1 MADIGTGVN
10 PLLYT
15 NATVRLDTLAVYFVL
30 APTQPP
36 QPGLMLQR
44 PDGGARG

>member
-10 PLLYT
+10 PLLYLSS
-15 NATVRLDTLAVYFVL
+15 TVRLDTLAVYFVL

-36 QPGLMLQR
+36 QSGLILQR